1 MVNFPLYGRA
11 DLQVHSSFGDG
22 MDSAKTIFD
31 STERSGFLNV
41 IAITDHDDIR
51 GAVEAREVHARGNYS
66 FDFVTGTEITTL
78 SGHILALWIDEP
90 VPSFKPL
97 HRTIELVHE
106 LGGIVIIPHPF
117 SHLTRSVGYRSLDKL
132 MRRAD
137 EIYRPDAIEVGNP
150 TSTHRF
156 SGFHSGRRVTRL
168 NRERWN
174 LAETGGSD
182 AHFKEAIGSG
192 YTLFCGQTDNS
203 LRRAISSHSTIGL
216 IDTEFSFLEI
226 GLGRLVAQ
234 QGRGLTVT
242 PKKVATNIIRRFRGS
257 EF

>member
-1 MVNFPLYGRA
+1 MISFSLYGRA

-22 MDSAKTIFD
+22 MDSAETIFGA
-31 STERSGFLNV
+31 TERAGFLNV

-51 GAVEAREVHARGNYS
+51 GAVAAREVHARGNYS
-66 FDFVTGTEITTL
+66 FDFVPGTEITTL

-97 HRTIELVHE
+97 DRTIELVHQ

-132 MRRAD
+132 MREAD
-137 EIYRPDAIEVGNP
+137 EICRPDAIEVGNP
-150 TSTHRF
+150 TSTHKL
-156 SGFHSGRRVTRL
+156 SGVHSGRRVTKL
-168 NRERWN
+168 NHDRWN

-192 YTLFCGQTDNS
+192 YTLFCGQTDVS
-203 LRRAISSHSTIGL
+203 LRRALSDHTTIGL
-216 IDTEFSFLEI
+216 VDAEFSLLEI
-226 GLGRLVAQ
+226 GLGRLVGQ
-234 QGRGLTVT
+234 QVRGLAVT
-242 PKKVATNIIRRFRGS
+242 PRKIVEKAIRRFGGN
-257 EF
+257 

>member
-1 MVNFPLYGRA
+1 
-11 DLQVHSSFGDG
+11 

-51 GAVEAREVHARGNYS
+51 GAVEAREVHARGDYS

-97 HRTIELVHE
+97 HKTIELVHK

-132 MRRAD
+132 MRRAE

-182 AHFKEAIGSG
+182 AHFMHTHLAS
-192 YTLFCGQTDNS
+192 YASDTDQT
-203 LRRAISSHSTIGL
+203 
-216 IDTEFSFLEI
+216 
-226 GLGRLVAQ
+226 
-234 QGRGLTVT
+234 
-242 PKKVATNIIRRFRGS
+242 
-257 EF
+257 